1 MIVVKDLRKTYKDH
15 EAVRGISFSVEK
27 GEIFGILGPNG
38 AGKSTILNILS
49 TRLSGYTGEV
59 YMAGYKL
66 GKQNQE
72 IKRHLGIVFQEGML
86 DEGLTV
92 EENLHVRGKLYGLS
106 QIILKHRI
114 KQVSQL
120 TGINGFMN
128 RPYGKL
134 SGGQKRRCDIARALL
149 PMPKILLLDE
159 PTTGLDPKMRQEIWN
174 TIHQIKRQ
182 TEVTLILTTHYME
195 EATCAD
201 KIMLM
206 KAGNVVAYG
215 TPMELKKRF
224 SRDELWLFS
233 QKKDA
238 IRKVLRYKKILF
250 EEKGGGIV
258 ISLKDTKSAL
268 PILECCKGMFAE
280 FEVVRGTMDNV
291 YLSIM
296 EEGGKNV

>member
-15 EAVRGISFSVEK
+15 EAVKGISFSVEK
-27 GEIFGILGPNG
+27 GEIFAVLGPNG
-38 AGKSTILNILS
+38 AGKSTTLNILS
-49 TRLSGYTGEV
+49 TRLSGYTGEA
-59 YMAGYKL
+59 YLAGYKL
-66 GKQNQE
+66 GKQNRE
-72 IKRHLGIVFQEGML
+72 IKKHLGIVFQEGML
-86 DEGLTV
+86 DEDLAV

-106 QIILKHRI
+106 NITLQHRI
-114 KQVSQL
+114 SRVAEL
-120 TGINGFMN
+120 TGISAFLH

-149 PMPKILLLDE
+149 PLPKILLLDE

-174 TIHQIKRQ
+174 TVHQIKRQ

-201 KIMLM
+201 KIMIM

-233 QKKDA
+233 QKKEA
-238 IRKVLRYKKILF
+238 LKRVLRYKKILF
-250 EEKGGGIV
+250 EEKGAGIV

-268 PILECCKGMFAE
+268 PILEYCKGMFTD
-280 FEVVRGTMDNV
+280 FEVLRGTMDGV

-296 EEGGKNV
+296 EEGEKNV